1 MATDEPL
8 PIPSAAEDVFEIGER
23 TIYRLQSQASPFDPD
38 ELGTMIVRPH
48 PATLDRPAPIATHR
62 EPQVDP
68 LERLEDKIDV
78 LARSMEM
85 LQRRLDSIDAQL
97 ARLVSR

>member
-23 TIYRLQSQASPFDPD
+23 TIYRLQNGASPFDAD
-38 ELGTMIVRPH
+38 DLGTMIVRAH
-48 PATLDRPAPIATHR
+48 PATLDRPAPVVTER
-62 EPQVDP
+62 EPERDA
-68 LERLEDKIDV
+68 LERIEDKIDV
-78 LARSMEM
+78 LARAMES

-97 ARLVSR
+97 SRLIAR